1 MTPDETSHRR
11 AHWGAAID
19 SVGGIVRCL
28 LGGRRCYVSRSCL
41 FCLVLPT
48 IARAQ
53 RRVALVIGNSAYK
66 HAGELT
72 NPIDSGA
79 VDSSHILCGKVAV
92 AVSARSN
99 AAATR

>member
-1 MTPDETSHRR
+1 
-11 AHWGAAID
+11 
-19 SVGGIVRCL
+19 
-28 LGGRRCYVSRSCL
+28 
-41 FCLVLPT
+41 
-48 IARAQ
+48 
-53 RRVALVIGNSAYK
+53 VIGNSAYK